1 MEHKY
6 SPIEGKSI
14 PLERLQLSTI
24 SEHGF
29 PEDANGELNDND
41 DLGNGGSDL
50 EGLLGRKIRGKG
62 IKGRRWRGW
71 VWIGCFSFVG
81 VLVFSLL
88 FSLLFFILARE
99 FVPELVFRL
108 STAADTSAV
117 SAEPISWLGWQEIK
131 YMFVLYRPPGSLR
144 KTNK

>member
-6 SPIEGKSI
+6 SPIQGQSI
-14 PLERLQLSTI
+14 PLERLHLSTI
-24 SEHGF
+24 SEHSF
-29 PEDANGELNDND
+29 HDDTNGGLDDKDDLNE
-41 DLGNGGSDL
+41 LGNGESDL
-50 EGLLGRKIRGKG
+50 EGLLGRKIRGES

-88 FSLLFFILARE
+88 FSLSFLILARE

-131 YMFVLYRPPGSLR
+131 YMFVLYRPS
-144 KTNK
+144 